1 MTVTEPLASPFYGT
15 FSESAY
21 TYTILS
27 VELEPVTIEGGTPPD
42 NACGIEKGQSSDYK
56 IKVEPAGIPDADI
69 VWSKVSGNISFVGG
83 NSGRTVT
90 IKGDDLGVAKAKV
103 DISGFSGTD
112 PTIEMEVLEKKTVDV
127 YVCIIREDGGGN
139 PATDAA
145 RVTSLLADVNKLYE
159 QVAMEF
165 VQKGAILTHDKTD
178 WLIADSAERTAIR
191 NIQTGTGGIELYFVD
206 QLVGGATAANAGGGI
221 VIGDG
226 GDFRTL
232 AHEIGHACDRR
243 DIYPSNGGFAVSGA
257 VSETR
262 EPKDWNSGPG
272 PQYYDT
278 SLDQEN
284 LIYRLLMYGTYSTTK
299 ADIPRG
305 SIYGVWKPL
314 GGVYQ
319 KSQAP
324 VGLDGMD
331 RTPTHN

>member
-1 MTVTEPLASPFYGT
+1 MARGKSCAIILAMLVFNGYSAPYEVKVAP
-15 FSESAY
+15 SERE
-21 TYTILS
+21 LS
-27 VELEPVTIEGGTPPD
+27 
-42 NACGIEKGQSSDYK
+42 
-56 IKVEPAGIPDADI
+56 
-69 VWSKVSGNISFVGG
+69 
-83 NSGRTVT
+83 R
-90 IKGDDLGVAKAKV
+90 
-103 DISGFSGTD
+103 
-112 PTIEMEVLEKKTVDV
+112 
-127 YVCIIREDGGGN
+127 
-139 PATDAA
+139 
-145 RVTSLLADVNKLYE
+145 
-159 QVAMEF
+159 
-165 VQKGAILTHDKTD
+165 
-178 WLIADSAERTAIR
+178 
-191 NIQTGTGGIELYFVD
+191 
-206 QLVGGATAANAGGGI
+206 GGI

-226 GDFRTL
+226 GNFRTL